1 MQKIEPSQ
9 TRDKQNNHIILK
21 SESEDDK
28 IILQNNNSYNNS
40 TIENQEE
47 TIQQNINTIP
57 ENDLKGNDKLSASL
71 EKLSASRKE
80 PELPKPPT
88 LKKTTRV
95 QFQLK
100 DSNEWR
106 TAVLISR
113 SDKATGK
120 YSKEWNSKL
129 DDDSI
134 GAIDFEWDVDNL
146 YIMSNN
152 SVNTLLNT
160 KEIQY
165 SEIYLTAIEN
175 QANIAKMNEV
185 GSCKKQEM

>member
-9 TRDKQNNHIILK
+9 TRDKQNNHIISK

-71 EKLSASRKE
+71 EKLRASRKE

-100 DSNEWR
+100 DSNE
-106 TAVLISR
+106 
-113 SDKATGK
+113 
-120 YSKEWNSKL
+120 
-129 DDDSI
+129 
-134 GAIDFEWDVDNL
+134 
-146 YIMSNN
+146 
-152 SVNTLLNT
+152 
-160 KEIQY
+160 
-165 SEIYLTAIEN
+165 
-175 QANIAKMNEV
+175 
-185 GSCKKQEM
+185 

>member
-1 MQKIEPSQ
+1 MEEPMSEPIHSDCHWLEMLTINSLNPNAVQKSIEPSQ
-9 TRDKQNNHIILK
+9 TRDKHNNHITLE
-21 SESEDDK
+21 SESEDE
-28 IILQNNNSYNNS
+28 IIQQNNDSCNDS

-100 DSNEWR
+100 DSNE
-106 TAVLISR
+106 
-113 SDKATGK
+113 
-120 YSKEWNSKL
+120 
-129 DDDSI
+129 
-134 GAIDFEWDVDNL
+134 
-146 YIMSNN
+146 
-152 SVNTLLNT
+152 
-160 KEIQY
+160 
-165 SEIYLTAIEN
+165 
-175 QANIAKMNEV
+175 
-185 GSCKKQEM
+185 